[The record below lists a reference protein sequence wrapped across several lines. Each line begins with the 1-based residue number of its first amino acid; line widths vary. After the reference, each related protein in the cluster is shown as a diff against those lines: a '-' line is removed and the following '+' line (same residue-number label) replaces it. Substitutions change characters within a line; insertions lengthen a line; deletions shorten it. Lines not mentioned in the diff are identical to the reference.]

1 MSDPHGLP
9 VGPEWLEQLRRVKK
23 VAAIGEGMAD
33 EIVDYVDALRAAAWP
48 IVRALED
55 VGDQSNWAIGDET
68 DRVYPWYEI
77 EPLKRAVLGVRDS
90 VSAG

>member
-1 MSDPHGLP
+1 
-9 VGPEWLEQLRRVKK
+9 
-23 VAAIGEGMAD
+23 
-33 EIVDYVDALRAAAWP
+33 
-48 IVRALED
+48 VRALED